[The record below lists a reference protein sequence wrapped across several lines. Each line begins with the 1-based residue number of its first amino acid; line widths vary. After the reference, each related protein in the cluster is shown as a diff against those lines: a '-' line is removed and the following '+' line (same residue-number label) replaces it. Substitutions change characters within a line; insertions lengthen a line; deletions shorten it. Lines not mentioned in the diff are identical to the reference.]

1 MWFLFAFLNSW
12 IGAFYYLCN
21 QNSRLTT
28 DVFIIYRGFIAALI
42 ATPLM
47 LFYHYTFPWEFYLVV
62 LFQGFVI
69 SYMDRKYFEAFHKFG
84 AENVNSIQPLTVIIT
99 FILWLLIEPQ
109 IVLTYLSMP
118 YRATVIILSIMVIV
132 FSVIKYRHHATGL
145 NCFKYVF
152 PLLLLSSL
160 TDMSNKII
168 MNYADSH
175 LIIASIHRVALT
187 GWIIGFVNLF
197 NNRKK
202 AGVNLSIFRPENLYK
217 GSFILLLV
225 LSMVVLNLSMYYA
238 PHPAYCVAVLYLS
251 VVWIVLINKIQQ
263 WCGRQIVYQNVEK
276 KWIFSLLI
284 ATIVLVLATK

>member
-21 QNSRLTT
+21 QKSRLTT
-28 DVFIIYRGFIAALI
+28 DVFIIYRGFIPALI

-47 LFYHYTFPWEFYLVV
+47 LFYHYVFPLEFYLVV
-62 LFQGFVI
+62 LFQGFII

-109 IVLTYLSMP
+109 IVLTYLSDP
-118 YRATVIILSIMVIV
+118 YRSMVIVLSIIVIV
-132 FSVIKYRHHATGL
+132 FSVIKYRHHTTGL

-152 PLLLLSSL
+152 PLLIISSL

-187 GWIIGFVNLF
+187 GWIIGFINLF
-197 NNRKK
+197 NNRREKDI
-202 AGVNLSIFRPENLYK
+202 NIYIFQLKNLYK
-217 GSFILLLV
+217 GSFILLLI

-238 PHPAYCVAVLYLS
+238 PHPAYCTAVLYLS

-263 WCGRQIVYQNVEK
+263 WRGQKIIYQNVEK
-276 KWIFSLLI
+276 KWILSLLI
-284 ATIVLVLATK
+284 ATIVLVLATN

>member
-1 MWFLFAFLNSW
+1 MWFLFAFLGSW
-12 IGAFYYLCN
+12 IDAFYYLCN
-21 QNSRLTT
+21 QKSRLTT
-28 DVFIIYRGFIAALI
+28 DVFIIYRGFIPALI

-47 LFYHYTFPWEFYLVV
+47 LFYHYAFSWEFYLIV
-62 LFQGFVI
+62 LFQGLVI

-109 IVLTYLSMP
+109 IVLIYLSNPCRSM
-118 YRATVIILSIMVIV
+118 VIVLSIGAIV

-152 PLLLLSSL
+152 PLLILSSIM
-160 TDMSNKII
+160 DMSNKVI

-175 LIIASIHRVALT
+175 LIVASIYRVALT

-202 AGVNLSIFRPENLYK
+202 AEINLCIFRPENLYK
-217 GSFILLLV
+217 GSFIFLLV
-225 LSMVVLNLSMYYA
+225 LSMVILNLSMYYTL
-238 PHPAYCVAVLYLS
+238 HPAYCTAVLYLS
-251 VVWIVLINKIQQ
+251 VVWIVLINQIQQ
-263 WCGRQIVYQNVEK
+263 WRGRKIIYQNVDK
-276 KWIFSLLI
+276 KWIFLLLI
-284 ATIVLVLATK
+284 ATIVLVLATN